1 MPDYNKPNMSFL
13 VTFFLLTIVSIVNS
27 KSPNE
32 GTVED
37 YDLYSG
43 KINIVFQENLFQLQS
58 NLSATATLRTQK
70 MAVVQKWL
78 LVRGWSLKFLSILKS
93 WESCWPL

>member
-32 GTVED
+32 GKVED
-37 YDLYSG
+37 NDLHSG
-43 KINIVFQENLFQLQS
+43 KIDTLFQEYLFLQL
-58 NLSATATLRTQK
+58 
-70 MAVVQKWL
+70 L
-78 LVRGWSLKFLSILKS
+78 LL
-93 WESCWPL
+93 